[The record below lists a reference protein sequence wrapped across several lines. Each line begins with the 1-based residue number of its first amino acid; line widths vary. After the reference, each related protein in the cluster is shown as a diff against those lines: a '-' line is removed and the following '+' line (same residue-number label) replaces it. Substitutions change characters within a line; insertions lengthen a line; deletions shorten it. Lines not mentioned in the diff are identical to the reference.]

1 MSVSEMPGGVLCE
14 KKNKNHIYER
24 IRILVPISQQIVGIF
39 MRFLE
44 LEEEEIWEL
53 KLLAWMLA
61 ATHKNPVR

>member
-1 MSVSEMPGGVLCE
+1 MSVSEDALR
-14 KKNKNHIYER
+14 KKIKHIYER

-44 LEEEEIWEL
+44 LEEKELLKL

-61 ATHKNPVR
+61 AAQKNPVR

>member
-1 MSVSEMPGGVLCE
+1 MSVSEEALR
-14 KKNKNHIYER
+14 KKIKHIYER

-44 LEEEEIWEL
+44 LEEKEILKL

-61 ATHKNPVR
+61 AAQKNPVR

>member
-1 MSVSEMPGGVLCE
+1 MSVSEDALR
-14 KKNKNHIYER
+14 KKIKHIYER

-44 LEEEEIWEL
+44 LEEKEILKL

-61 ATHKNPVR
+61 AAQKNPVR